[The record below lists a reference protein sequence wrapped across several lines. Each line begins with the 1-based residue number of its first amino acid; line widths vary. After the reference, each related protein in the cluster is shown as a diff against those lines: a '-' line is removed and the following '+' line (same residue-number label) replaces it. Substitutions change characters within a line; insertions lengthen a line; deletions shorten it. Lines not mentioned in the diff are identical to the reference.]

1 MAYAKNKRTSEKG
14 AVGSS
19 STSSSSHPS
28 PGNAN
33 INKERIYS
41 TVALRVCWGA
51 GGTTW
56 IPVGAGSRR
65 AGRTAAGLPHDWR
78 GHRPAEDGT
87 TRQGLQP
94 TKLTYLLPEV
104 NLTSFPRFLAAS
116 SVPDNSRLV
125 GGKPPGDTSSPELE
139 TWEAIYGVSSQLSK
153 KAPGQGPHQRGCG
166 RRTPPFLPSPGA
178 GYRAPRL
185 RVRGARLYWL
195 RHVASVW
202 LSAAPGICL
211 LCLLSVCLQEP
222 VSLFQLLCSLP
233 ALPLLGPILCGR
245 S

>member
-1 MAYAKNKRTSEKG
+1 MTGEAIDRRRTAPRVRGYSPPSLLTCFQKSISPPSPDSWLLPLSLTTAG
-14 AVGSS
+14 WWVGSPLEIP
-19 STSSSSHPS
+19 HPQ
-28 PGNAN
+28 N
-33 INKERIYS
+33 
-41 TVALRVCWGA
+41 LR
-51 GGTTW
+51 
-56 IPVGAGSRR
+56 P
-65 AGRTAAGLPHDWR
+65 
-78 GHRPAEDGT
+78 
-87 TRQGLQP
+87 
-94 TKLTYLLPEV
+94 
-104 NLTSFPRFLAAS
+104 
-116 SVPDNSRLV
+116 
-125 GGKPPGDTSSPELE
+125 GKPFMVSQVNSAKRPQVKAHTKG
-139 TWEAIYGVSSQLSK
+139 GV
-153 KAPGQGPHQRGCG
+153 GEGP
-166 RRTPPFLPSPGA
+166 PPFLPSPEA